1 MKKYGGGVLI
11 DHKEHFCSL
20 SKQQEFQTA
29 PLINYSSLSS
39 SEDAIPGG
47 CRAVPSHM
55 PFSPEPPTGR
65 VLLSGRGGDPLP
77 CQVPVSANDRM
88 TGCLHDANI
97 ASLHVGRNQKI
108 LWKREKFSGLQ
119 DVSTSVFKVCLR
131 QKVCIVTNLIF
142 MLVIRIS
149 GVTDAIRNISALCQ
163 EMLTV
168 IPMSLSIVSWPCLQ
182 QADEQLGHLWLWLR
196 ELTD

>member
-1 MKKYGGGVLI
+1 MKKTWGGINWSQRTL
-11 DHKEHFCSL
+11 HSP

-88 TGCLHDANI
+88 TGCLHDANT